1 MANKSTSSPSN
12 TPWREGRPSFKGY
25 RVEFFLLILLT
36 LVCVVCAFLWS
47 VSVVKKERKESQSS
61 STSFYAA
68 ASFAFAQDASIDELD
83 KSTQDKASEQAE
95 EKTSSA
101 DAVDAATNVVAK
113 QSSAALAKVSDGNW
127 KLEVLYIWCV
137 CLIVPL
143 VLWIWRGWVWFSTL
157 YGIKYE
163 LRCDAD
169 NPKATT
175 FLITRGIFHKRTDSM
190 HIGQI
195 TDIHSEQ
202 SLLQKYLLGGI
213 GNVILH
219 TKDLTDPTVNMKNMD
234 EPNRVFNAFDE
245 LRRHY
250 WGRGGFQVNQDGG
263 DGLDGDVSL

>member
-25 RVEFFLLILLT
+25 RVEFFLLILFT
-36 LVCVVCAFLWS
+36 LVCIVCAFVWS
-47 VSVVKKERKESQSS
+47 ASVVKNERKESQSS
-61 STSFYAA
+61 STSFYAPS
-68 ASFAFAQDASIDELD
+68 SFAFAQDASIDELD
-83 KSTQDKASEQAE
+83 KSAANKASDQTEKKADSANVAGIKTAVAE
-95 EKTSSA
+95 KS
-101 DAVDAATNVVAK
+101 N
-113 QSSAALAKVSDGNW
+113 AALDKITGDNW
-127 KLEVLYIWCV
+127 KIEVLLIWGV

-143 VLWIWRGWVWFSTL
+143 ILWIWRGWVWFSTL

-163 LRCDAD
+163 LRCDSD

-195 TDIHSEQ
+195 ADIHSEQ

-250 WGRGGFQVNQDGG
+250 WGRGGFQLNQDGG
-263 DGLDGDVSL
+263 DVLGEDADI